1 MSKATSSATSA
12 IVATRIGTLN
22 FKKVNE
28 SRFVVR
34 CKGKSRIR
42 IVKAA
47 SGGWEGTAVPA
58 LTNEI
63 GAELVTMGK
72 TPEQCFKRSVASFW
86 N

>member
-1 MSKATSSATSA
+1 MNATSNSPVQVS
-12 IVATRIGTLN
+12 TRIGTLR
-22 FKKVNE
+22 FKQVND

-34 CKGKSRIR
+34 CKGKARIR

-58 LTNEI
+58 LTNKV
-63 GAELVTMGK
+63 GAELVAMGK
-72 TPEQCFKRSVASFW
+72 TPEQCFKRSVSSFW